1 MKLLFVVRLLFSS
14 LVAATVIIA
23 YPVFVFVCDFSS
35 DDRECARSGHAVAV
49 FGATLAVCLP
59 AAVVFVA
66 GWWRSE
72 VSIKNVSTNQANALR
87 RFRLALTIVLV
98 LSLATILSP
107 LTVGF
112 VAFPLLVAT
121 AGTWIIVEGALV
133 LSRGNVANKTYAD
146 MTDNELGRAHSL
158 WSERMAESTGWAA
171 LLFATEQVDRIT
183 HEVARRSSGL
193 TSDGSDSRVV
203 EPGADSPGGT

>member
-1 MKLLFVVRLLFSS
+1 MKCLFVVRLLFSS
-14 LVAATVIIA
+14 LVPATVIIA

-35 DDRECARSGHAVAV
+35 DDRECARSEHAVAV

-72 VSIKNVSTNQANALR
+72 VSIKNVSANQTNALR
-87 RFRLALTIVLV
+87 RFRLAMTIVLV

-112 VAFPLLVAT
+112 AAFPLLVAT
-121 AGTWIIVEGALV
+121 AGTWTLVEGAL
-133 LSRGNVANKTYAD
+133 LFRGNVAGKTYAD
-146 MTDNELGRAHSL
+146 MTDNQLGRAHSL
-158 WSERMAESTGWAA
+158 WSERIAESTGWAA
-171 LLFATEQVDRIT
+171 LLFATEQVDRIA

-203 EPGADSPGGT
+203 PPGADSPGGT